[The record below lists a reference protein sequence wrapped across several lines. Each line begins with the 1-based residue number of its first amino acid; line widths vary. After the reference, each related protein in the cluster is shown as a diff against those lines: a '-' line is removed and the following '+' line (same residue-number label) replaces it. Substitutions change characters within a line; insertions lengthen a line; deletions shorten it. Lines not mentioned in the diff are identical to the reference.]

1 MRVLAPARDWQPAPK
16 PRNNDSLVMHAI
28 YGDSSVLLEGDA
40 EKKVEREIAAL
51 HPRADLL
58 KVAHHGGMTSS
69 LPELLAA
76 VGPRMAVISV
86 GAHNSFGDPRLEVL
100 QRLEDVGARTYR
112 TDVNGLVT
120 FYLDGHSATAESAAL
135 H

>member
-1 MRVLAPARDWQPAPK
+1 M
-16 PRNNDSLVMHAI
+16 
-28 YGDSSVLLEGDA
+28 
-40 EKKVEREIAAL
+40 
-51 HPRADLL
+51 
-58 KVAHHGGMTSS
+58 
-69 LPELLAA
+69 
-76 VGPRMAVISV
+76 

-100 QRLEDVGARTYR
+100 QRLEAVGARTYR